1 MKYYLMIAALSL
13 LMACGGVKPQTE
25 LAWTTDSLQRASD
38 STLLVHLVYPVLTD
52 SSALADSVNQ
62 TVEKV
67 LQSSFEG
74 LDSLQ
79 GDYTLMQR
87 IDSIQQ
93 QKNSDEITRKIPY
106 TFISNGSVY
115 RYGDVVSVWL
125 ERYLFTRG
133 AHGMTFSEFYNFDYN
148 NGKRLA
154 VAEIFDDTT
163 KLSQL
168 NRDAFGKFLTEQGIT
183 DVDQALFVSPDQLP
197 LPKNVGF
204 DSTGVVMR
212 YNQYEIAPYAM
223 GILSYSLPYDQVKSL
238 LR

>member
-1 MKYYLMIAALSL
+1 MKRYLVVMALCL
-13 LMACGGVKPQTE
+13 LTACGGAKQQGE
-25 LAWTTDSLQRASD
+25 LAWKTDSLQRASD

-52 SSALADSVNQ
+52 SSVLADSVNR
-62 TVEKV
+62 TVEEV
-67 LQSSFEG
+67 LRSSFDA

-79 GDYTLMQR
+79 GNYTLEQSVDSMLQR
-87 IDSIQQ
+87 
-93 QKNSDEITRKIPY
+93 KNRENMTRLVPY
-106 TFISNGSVY
+106 TFVSNGAAY
-115 RYGDVVSVWL
+115 RYGDVVSVWI
-125 ERYLFTRG
+125 ERYLFTGG
-133 AHGMTFSEFYNFDYN
+133 AHGVTLSEFYNFDYN
-148 NGKRLA
+148 SGKRLA

-163 KLSQL
+163 QLSQL
-168 NRDAFGKFLTEQGIT
+168 NREAFEKYLTEQGIT

-197 LPKNVGF
+197 LPKNIGF